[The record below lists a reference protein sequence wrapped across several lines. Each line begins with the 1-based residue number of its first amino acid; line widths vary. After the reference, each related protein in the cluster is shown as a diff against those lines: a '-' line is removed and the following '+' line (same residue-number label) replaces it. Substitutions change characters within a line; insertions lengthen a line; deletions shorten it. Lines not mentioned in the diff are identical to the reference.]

1 MLQFR
6 GTIMYDQKVIWT
18 MTVCQLAENDD
29 NDEEI
34 TSATCKKL
42 IMISMNWLK
51 LLAIHHLIKIY

>member
-1 MLQFR
+1 M
-6 GTIMYDQKVIWT
+6 

-42 IMISMNWLK
+42 KMISMNWLK